1 MTLTPEQARELGKR
15 SGEARHKLTLDRVTA
30 ELPPMDS
37 VEHVK
42 ARLELICNWSVAGLV
57 AGSQAGAAVRACE
70 QWLKVHAWALD
81 VARVRQL
88 EARVRELEGQ
98 IARPRRG
105 STR

>member
-1 MTLTPEQARELGKR
+1 MTPDEARALGKL
-15 SGEARHKLTLDRVTA
+15 SGASRQKLTLERVMA
-30 ELPPMDS
+30 DLPPMDS
-37 VEHVK
+37 IEHVK
-42 ARLELICNWSVAGLV
+42 ARLETICNWSVAGLV

-98 IARPRRG
+98 VAKPRRSG
-105 STR
+105 PR

>member
-1 MTLTPEQARELGKR
+1 VTPEEARTLGQRSGQARR
-15 SGEARHKLTLDRVTA
+15 RLTLEDVERD
-30 ELPPMDS
+30 LPPMDS
-37 VEHVK
+37 IEHVK
-42 ARLELICNWSVAGLV
+42 DRLETICNWSVAGLV

-98 IARPRRG
+98 VARPRRPG
-105 STR
+105 PR

>member
-1 MTLTPEQARELGKR
+1 VTLDPDQARELGKR
-15 SGEARHKLTLDRVTA
+15 SAAARRKLTLDDVERD
-30 ELPPMDS
+30 LPAMDS

-42 ARLELICNWSVAGLV
+42 DRLETICNWSVAGLV

-98 IARPRRG
+98 LAQTRRAR
-105 STR
+105 

>member
-1 MTLTPEQARELGKR
+1 VTPDEARALGKR
-15 SGEARHKLTLDRVTA
+15 SGAARQKLTLDRVTA

-42 ARLELICNWSVAGLV
+42 ARLEMICNWSVAGLV

-98 IARPRRG
+98 LERPRRG
-105 STR
+105 GAR

>member
-1 MTLTPEQARELGKR
+1 MTPEEARALGQRSGQARR
-15 SGEARHKLTLDRVTA
+15 RLTLEDVER

-42 ARLELICNWSVAGLV
+42 ARLETICNWSVAGRV

-81 VARVRQL
+81 VARVRQM
-88 EARVRELEGQ
+88 EARVRQLEAELAQ
-98 IARPRRG
+98 HRRAG
-105 STR
+105 GR